1 MGITS
6 VEWRRGLS
14 SRNNA
19 RFGSTSGLSC
29 LRGNLRKEG
38 VGELDGEGSFA
49 DFRGICGGYAG
60 ELRADVVDDVE
71 IAVGAVGCLF
81 ISSEEIPRAEQR
93 VGSRARSR

>member
-14 SRNNA
+14 SQNNA

-38 VGELDGEGSFA
+38 VGELDGEASFA
-49 DFRGICGGYAG
+49 DFRGICGGDAG

-71 IAVGAVGCLF
+71 IAVGAVVVAQA
-81 ISSEEIPRAEQR
+81 EIGAYGLGIGGIHLQDA
-93 VGSRARSR
+93 G